1 MDKIA
6 DTADKGISTKNIF
19 ITVIGVIGSTIANLL
34 GGWDSGL
41 TILCIFIAAD
51 LFTGHMVAAIFKKSP
66 KTDTGAL
73 DSRVG
78 WKGIAKK
85 IMTLVY
91 VLMGTQ
97 LDKLLGVDYIRNG
110 VIIASIVNEGMSI
123 IENGG
128 LMGMPLMPQ
137 LSSAF
142 DILRKTKGDDN
153 K

>member
-1 MDKIA
+1 MDKPDSIKTVLLVIIA
-6 DTADKGISTKNIF
+6 T
-19 ITVIGVIGSTIANLL
+19 IGSAITNLL

-41 TILCIFIAAD
+41 LILCIFIVMD
-51 LFTGHMVAAIFKKSP
+51 IFTGYIVAAIFKKSP
-66 KTDTGAL
+66 KTETGAL
-73 DSRVG
+73 ESKVG

-91 VLMGTQ
+91 VLMGAQ
-97 LDKLLGVDYIRNG
+97 LDILLGVDYIRNG

-123 IENGG
+123 VENGG

-137 LSSAF
+137 LTNAF
-142 DILRKTKGDDN
+142 DILIKAKDGDKSDKG

>member
-1 MDKIA
+1 MDKIT
-6 DTADKGISTKNIF
+6 DVVDKGISTKNIF

-41 TILCIFIAAD
+41 TILGIFIVAD
-51 LFTGHMVAAIFKKSP
+51 LLTGHMVAAIFKKSP